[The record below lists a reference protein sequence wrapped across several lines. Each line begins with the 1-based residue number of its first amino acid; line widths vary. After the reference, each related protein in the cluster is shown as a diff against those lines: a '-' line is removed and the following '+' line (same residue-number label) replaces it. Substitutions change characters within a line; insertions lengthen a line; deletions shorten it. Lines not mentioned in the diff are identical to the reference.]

1 MRALIEPARAGV
13 HAATRV
19 VLLPAAY
26 TAPEDFVREGFVA
39 ALRARS
45 LEIDL
50 VLAALEFGDV
60 TDRSVLGEVERE
72 LVAPARAAGAALW
85 LGGISLGGYVAL
97 ACAERLRGQLAGLCL
112 FAPYLGS
119 YIVTSEVERAG
130 LGRWQPGTLGAE
142 DDERRVWRFI
152 QTLQTGTLPVHL
164 GLGRDDRFGE
174 RHRLLAE
181 ALRPGDVD
189 VVPGGHDWPT
199 WRQLWENFLDARFHP
214 RA

>member
-1 MRALIEPARAGV
+1 MRALFEPARPGEV
-13 HAATRV
+13 AATRIA
-19 VLLPAAY
+19 LLPAAY
-26 TAPEDFVREGFVA
+26 TAPEDFVREGFVER
-39 ALRARS
+39 LRARG
-45 LEIDL
+45 LGIDL
-50 VLAALEFGDV
+50 VLASLEFGHV
-60 TDRSVLGEVERE
+60 TDRSVLDAVERE

-97 ACAERLRGQLAGLCL
+97 ACAERLRGELAGLCL

-130 LGRWQPGTLGAE
+130 LSGWQPGTLGEE
-142 DDERRVWRFI
+142 DDERRIWRFI
-152 QTLQTGTLPVHL
+152 QSLRAGSLPVHL

-181 ALRPGDVD
+181 ALRPEDVD

-199 WRQLWENFLDARFHP
+199 WRQLWENFLDARFHTG
-214 RA
+214 A